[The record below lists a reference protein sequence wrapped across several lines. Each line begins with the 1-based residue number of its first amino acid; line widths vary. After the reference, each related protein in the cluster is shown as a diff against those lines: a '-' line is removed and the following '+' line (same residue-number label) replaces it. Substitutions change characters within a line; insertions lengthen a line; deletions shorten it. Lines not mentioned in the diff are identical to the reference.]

1 MHRIKPGLDI
11 VLDILLAVN
20 EAKPSSF
27 IQSLLRQY
35 QERGGLSRKQL
46 EGLLGKAS
54 KVDTIAPAKLA
65 TLEAIIMK
73 KPTRFKSALPEATPL
88 YSKDEELGKMI
99 TDILEKYPLHKRVLF
114 FRAKFDNNDPL
125 SPVEIT
131 ELKKFHKLLG

>member
-88 YSKDEELGKMI
+88 YSKDEELGK
-99 TDILEKYPLHKRVLF
+99 
-114 FRAKFDNNDPL
+114 
-125 SPVEIT
+125 
-131 ELKKFHKLLG
+131 